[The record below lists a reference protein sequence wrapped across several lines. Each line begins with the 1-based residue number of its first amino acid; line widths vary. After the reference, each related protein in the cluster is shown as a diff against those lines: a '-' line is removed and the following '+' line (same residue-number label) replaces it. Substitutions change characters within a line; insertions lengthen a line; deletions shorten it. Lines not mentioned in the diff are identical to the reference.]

1 MKRVLPIVI
10 IVIMLISLPACSLTK
25 ARFKNFADCKADFET
40 VSDFLCSYYVDQDYS
55 GSATFEFIDGN
66 IWKDSLVVSEEYA
79 EEIRTIQQN
88 GFTYVWVEED
98 HIIFWQDETKAY
110 GVLFSENPKAA
121 LETVKEWYD
130 GLKSKK
136 LDENWY
142 EIGALDS
149 I

>member
-10 IVIMLISLPACSLTK
+10 IVIMLISFSACASRK
-25 ARFKNFADCKADFET
+25 AKFENFADCKADFET
-40 VSDFLCSYYVDQDYS
+40 VSNFLRSYYMDQDYS
-55 GSATFEFIDGN
+55 GSATFEFIDGD

-79 EEIRTIQQN
+79 EELKTLQQN
-88 GFTYVWVEED
+88 GFTYVWVEKE
-98 HIIFWQDETKAY
+98 HTIFWQDETKAY

>member
-10 IVIMLISLPACSLTK
+10 IVIMLISFSACASRK
-25 ARFKNFADCKADFET
+25 AKFENFADCKADFET
-40 VSDFLCSYYVDQDYS
+40 VSNFLRSYYVDQDYS
-55 GSATFEFIDGN
+55 GSATFDFEDGN
-66 IWKDSLVVSEEYA
+66 ISKDGFVISEKYA
-79 EEIRTIQQN
+79 EELKTLQQN
-88 GFTYVWVEED
+88 GFTYAWVEED
-98 HIIFWQDETKAY
+98 NIIFWQDETKAY

>member
-1 MKRVLPIVI
+1 MKRLLCVFMIAVL
-10 IVIMLISLPACSLTK
+10 LLSFSACSGTK
-25 ARFKNFADCKADFET
+25 AKFENFADCKADFET
-40 VSDFLCSYYVDQDYS
+40 VSNFLHSCYVDNHYS
-55 GSATFEFIDGN
+55 GSATFEFIDGD

-79 EEIRTIQQN
+79 EELKTLQQN
-88 GFTYVWVEED
+88 GFTYAWVEED
-98 HIIFWQDETKAY
+98 NIIFWQDETKAY
-110 GVLFSENPKAA
+110 GVLFSENSKAA